1 VRAMSGARDAAK
13 KGLELGVAAIRHTGW
28 WLHWQTGGRAYRE
41 AAELAPLPRRTAAVE
56 RKAA

>member
-1 VRAMSGARDAAK
+1 MSGARVAAT
-13 KGLELGVAAIRHTGW
+13 KGLHLGLAAIRHTGW

-41 AAELAPLPRRTAAVE
+41 VAELARLPRRTAAVE

>member
-1 VRAMSGARDAAK
+1 MSGARVAAT
-13 KGLELGVAAIRHTGW
+13 KGLHLGLAAIRHTGW
-28 WLHWQTGGRAYRE
+28 WLHWQTGGRVYRE